1 MIKLEVQV
9 DQVNLILLSLQS
21 YGAGVQQLV
30 AEIHRQGAA
39 QVAPPSDE
47 PVKAGGTD

>member
-1 MIKLEVQV
+1 MIKLEVPAEG
-9 DQVNLILLSLQS
+9 VNAILLALQS
-21 YGAGVQQLV
+21 YATGVQQLA